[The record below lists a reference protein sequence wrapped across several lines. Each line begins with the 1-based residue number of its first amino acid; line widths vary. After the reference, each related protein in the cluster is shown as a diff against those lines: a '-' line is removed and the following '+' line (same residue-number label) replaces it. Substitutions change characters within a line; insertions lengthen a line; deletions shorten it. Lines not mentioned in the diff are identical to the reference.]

1 MTIDQ
6 KHPEVAR
13 KFYKGHF
20 VVHKSCQEFSSIAID
35 QAHKQS
41 SAVIKDDGGA
51 IGLKEEPTALQR
63 WMIDSWTRIEPSS
76 RSRYEQVAGTKDAT
90 ISSKHHKQAGKCSN
104 NIL

>member
-13 KFYKGHF
+13 KFYKKHF

-51 IGLKEEPTALQR
+51 IGLKEEPTAPQR
-63 WMIDSWTRIEPSS
+63 SMIDSWTRIEPSS
-76 RSRYEQVAGTKDAT
+76 RSRYEEVAGTKDAT